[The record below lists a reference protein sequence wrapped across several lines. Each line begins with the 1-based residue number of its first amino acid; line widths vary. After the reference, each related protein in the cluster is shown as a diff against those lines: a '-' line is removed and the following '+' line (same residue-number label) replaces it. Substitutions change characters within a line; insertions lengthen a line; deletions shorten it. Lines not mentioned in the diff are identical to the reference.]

1 MNEKN
6 IHEIVLDLLPSYIDQ
21 LTHESTTQFVK
32 DHLNECPSCREV
44 YRNMVSENEI
54 AAANIGQVNF
64 LKTMKRKTKRNVI
77 LAIVLTALLIAG
89 VCGLKIYVF
98 GQFVEP
104 QYLNAYVSNTNG
116 NIVVGGQDTKE
127 DEGIGRI
134 RWQKSGKIL
143 KATVY
148 ATPSGTADFRYT
160 YEQEGIEQIWLNGLV
175 EWDDGTQIK
184 ASIAR
189 IYNLRAENG
198 QDQKKVEELIR
209 YGSGIEQCET
219 SFEDGKLRVD
229 IQQFDPSAKIDKNGL
244 TYWLSVRVLGLIKN
258 VRSVVWLDQGKEIA
272 SYEATDFSDIKE
284 AFDHPSVLQKILEK
298 QNGMSQNMLTIGLD
312 YDTSAAAPLTTF
324 TLYENGKRVYE
335 TAWTPA
341 SMIGKMSIDL
351 PKGEY
356 EAQMK
361 IKENGTILASDR
373 ILIKYDQEHEHIDL
387 IIKYDGKQLEIKEK

>member
-54 AAANIGQVNF
+54 AVANIGQVNF

-77 LAIVLTALLIAG
+77 LAIVVTALLIAG

-189 IYNLRAENG
+189 IYNLRVENG
-198 QDQKKVEELIR
+198 QDQKKVEELIH

-312 YDTSAAAPLTTF
+312 YDTSTAAPLTTF

-341 SMIGKMSIDL
+341 SMIGQMSIDL

>member
-77 LAIVLTALLIAG
+77 LAIVVTALLIAG

-189 IYNLRAENG
+189 IYNLRVENG
-198 QDQKKVEELIR
+198 QDQKKVEELIH

-312 YDTSAAAPLTTF
+312 YDTSTAAPLTTF

-341 SMIGKMSIDL
+341 SMIGQMSIDL